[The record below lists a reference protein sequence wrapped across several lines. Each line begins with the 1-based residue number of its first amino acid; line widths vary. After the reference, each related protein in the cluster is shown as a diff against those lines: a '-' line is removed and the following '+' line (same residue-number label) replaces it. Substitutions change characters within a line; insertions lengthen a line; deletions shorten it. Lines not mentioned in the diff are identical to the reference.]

1 MRSELCGR
9 DELLLIRMFLRRRTE
24 RISDEQELVSTA
36 QRDLNPGLTALL
48 FASSAIAAFARV
60 AQW

>member
-1 MRSELCGR
+1 LFGR
-9 DELLLIRMFLRRRTE
+9 DELPLIRMFRRNRTE
-24 RISDEQELVSTA
+24 PISDEQELVPTA